1 MDNVAKSENGPT
13 QKDANAKIGWDKTT
27 QGKFKQLIGKIP
39 IFLRSIAEKKVSQKA
54 ESITRKEGRLE
65 VSEKDMVDAF
75 FAETP
80 FGFHGP
86 LKCDMEEFGIDYM
99 KYGYQK

>member
-1 MDNVAKSENGPT
+1 MLT
-13 QKDANAKIGWDKTT
+13 
-27 QGKFKQLIGKIP
+27 KIP
-39 IFLRSIAEKKVSQKA
+39 VFLRAIAQDKVGKRA
-54 ESITRKEGRLE
+54 ERIATEGGRTE

-86 LKCDMEEFGIDYM
+86 MKTDMESLGIDYI
-99 KYGYQK
+99 KHGYDK